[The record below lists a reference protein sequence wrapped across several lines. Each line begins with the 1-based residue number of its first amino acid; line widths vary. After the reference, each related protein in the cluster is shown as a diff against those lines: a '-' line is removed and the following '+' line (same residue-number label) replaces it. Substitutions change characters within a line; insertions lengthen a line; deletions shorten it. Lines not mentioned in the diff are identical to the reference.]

1 MAEKSSSFSITHPDA
16 AFEISLRVAAT
27 CRKFH
32 LMVLAVTC
40 LLIIKP
46 FWRAV
51 AASERALRVKKPKF
65 SSATLHR
72 SSRVVVVVAICD
84 AGDGRFHLHK

>member
-1 MAEKSSSFSITHPDA
+1 MP

-51 AASERALRVKKPKF
+51 AASERALRAKKPKF

-72 SSRVVVVVAICD
+72 SSRVVVVAICD